1 MTSGIHETLSE
12 IAGGKREMEKFK
24 FRKPLVVII
33 LVSLLFFGVNYRF
46 TPLAAAKAHFDV
58 GNEAVTLG
66 DVDFGWGKVYVFDTD
81 SGPRSVIS
89 IKSWFLWRAPAAVHF
104 EPSTDVIRTVG
115 WMSYFDKKGQATV
128 FAVESTDPQIA
139 FVEIGSPNE
148 RVRKEITPAT
158 PTIFSWN
165 RAIQS
170 NELDPV
176 AYSADNKPL
185 FEYRYPK
192 NTSTIRSEDLKWYPV
207 NGDN

>member
-1 MTSGIHETLSE
+1 M
-12 IAGGKREMEKFK
+12 GKLKFK
-24 FRKPLVVII
+24 ILLAVII
-33 LVSLLFFGVNYRF
+33 FIVLGFWYFAGNYRF

-58 GNEAVTLG
+58 GKDAVSLG
-66 DVDFGWGKVYVFDTD
+66 DVDFGWGKVYVFDTAN
-81 SGPRSVIS
+81 GPRTVIS

-139 FVEIGSPNE
+139 FVEIGPPTD
-148 RVRKEITPAT
+148 RVRKGIKTGS

-165 RAIQS
+165 KAIQF
-170 NELDPV
+170 NELGPV
-176 AYSADNKPL
+176 AFSIDNKPL

-192 NTSTIRSEDLKWYPV
+192 NTSIFRSEDLKWYPV
-207 NGDN
+207 NGHI